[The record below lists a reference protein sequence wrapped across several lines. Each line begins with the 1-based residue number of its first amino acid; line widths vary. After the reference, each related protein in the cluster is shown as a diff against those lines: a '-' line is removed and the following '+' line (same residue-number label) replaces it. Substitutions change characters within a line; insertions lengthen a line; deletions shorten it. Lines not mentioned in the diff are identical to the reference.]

1 MKDFFSLVK
10 KSCILRKK
18 SFPTFG
24 NNFFEEV
31 DRRLTIKNKFLT
43 ASKLQQS
50 CPRKTIFFET
60 ENILRAHR
68 ATMRMREASSHPVAQ
83 QR

>member
-1 MKDFFSLVK
+1 
-10 KSCILRKK
+10 
-18 SFPTFG
+18 
-24 NNFFEEV
+24 
-31 DRRLTIKNKFLT
+31 LTIKNKFLT

-68 ATMRMREASSHPVAQ
+68 ATMRMREASSHPIAQ
-83 QR
+83 QW